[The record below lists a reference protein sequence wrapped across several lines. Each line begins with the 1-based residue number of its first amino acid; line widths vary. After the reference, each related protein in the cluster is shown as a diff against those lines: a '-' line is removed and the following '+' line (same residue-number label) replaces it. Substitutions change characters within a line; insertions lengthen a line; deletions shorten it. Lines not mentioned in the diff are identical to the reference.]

1 MIGETS
7 PTVNAADRQIFDGGS
22 VESKPVT
29 LCDTNPSPNSDT
41 HRDSK
46 HENKQAEHKIALLK
60 GHWPGR
66 SDLYALVSASFVPLI
81 LFLVRIPRAF

>member
-7 PTVNAADRQIFDGGS
+7 PTVNEADRQIFDGGS
-22 VESKPVT
+22 GESKPVT
-29 LCDTNPSPNSDT
+29 LW
-41 HRDSK
+41 RDEPQPEFR
-46 HENKQAEHKIALLK
+46 HPQRFQTRNKQAEHKIALLK

-81 LFLVRIPRAF
+81 LFLVRILRAF